1 MIIIPKE
8 KPVVEKLN
16 SYYLKLDRLLEHFR
30 GELDSGC
37 IYFYAP
43 VAEAAIFFDDENL
56 LNGFYEDQKRQEHG
70 QKAIDR
76 IFGKTSQISFSVSVY
91 RIQPDRLYFWAN
103 LAKSKILYSDL
114 SSEFADLAGLI
125 KKMENEKLTGY
136 IDVRLNPDGEQG
148 LLFFH
153 NGQLLGG
160 SSSNGQGRVD
170 RSGEY
175 RDDLIKRSR
184 DQGGTFNVHQTDLS
198 AENLSNQAQ
207 PAQGQGAGGST
218 KAAAAA
224 QGSRKKAQAA
234 TKAPSTSDSGRVV
247 QMLQEMLGTLEKVA
261 RDSKK
266 VRSDFDTL
274 LNRKF
279 MAKVDRYEFL
289 DPFAGEFKYGKGKL
303 SFTGD
308 APLAQL
314 VEGVVACSRELA
326 SDLGMEKDFRKALG
340 SWRKTYFDEI
350 EAFQIDL

>member
-16 SYYLKLDRLLEHFR
+16 SYYLKLDRLLEHYR

-70 QKAIDR
+70 RKAIDR
-76 IFGKTSQISFSVSVY
+76 IFQKTSQISFSVSVY

-103 LAKSKILYSDL
+103 LANSKILYSDL
-114 SSEFADLAGLI
+114 SSEFADLEGLI

-136 IDVRLNPDGEQG
+136 IEVRLNPGGEQE

-160 SSSNGQGRVD
+160 SSSNSQGRVD
-170 RSGEY
+170 RSAEY
-175 RDDLIKRSR
+175 RDDLIERSR
-184 DQGGTFNVHQTDLS
+184 EQGGTFNVHKTDLS
-198 AENLSNQAQ
+198 AQNLSDQEP
-207 PAQGQGAGGST
+207 PAKEKGSAGST
-218 KAAAAA
+218 KAAHAKQAPGNKAKAAA
-224 QGSRKKAQAA
+224 QASSK
-234 TKAPSTSDSGRVV
+234 PDSERVV
-247 QMLQEMLGTLEKVA
+247 QMLQEMLGTFEKVV

-279 MAKVDRYEFL
+279 MKKVDRYEFL

-314 VEGVVACSRELA
+314 VEGVVECSRELA
-326 SDLGMEKDFRKALG
+326 SDLGMDKDFRKALG

-350 EAFQIDL
+350 ETFQINI